1 MHIHTTTFHTT
12 STFPPLLQVTFG
24 LQMGTFGIA
33 QQDFLCEINSSEGK
47 FQPMSQ
53 SRLVSKYHKDVIFL
67 RNARVKLDS
76 NLELDQRPD

>member
-1 MHIHTTTFHTT
+1 
-12 STFPPLLQVTFG
+12 
-24 LQMGTFGIA
+24 MGTFGIA